1 MTKKD
6 IKRLDYLDTELSE
19 ITLGLTWL
27 LFFPVILILEKGFN
41 PFLIIPSILIGL
53 ATIKSALSPCVKHRK
68 TMAYACFIMSI
79 VAASMFILTDF
90 NKAHASHLLWVGVSV
105 LALFNLKR
113 LTNRFYKCKHG

>member
-19 ITLGLTWL
+19 ITLGFTWL

-53 ATIKSALSPCVKHRK
+53 ATSICALSSCIKHRK

-79 VAASMFILTDF
+79 IAASMFILTDF

>member
-79 VAASMFILTDF
+79 VAASMFGDEYEGEQPEQEIEPEPQEDQE
-90 NKAHASHLLWVGVSV
+90 
-105 LALFNLKR
+105 
-113 LTNRFYKCKHG
+113 

>member
-6 IKRLDYLDTELSE
+6 IKRLNYLDTELSE

-41 PFLIIPSILIGL
+41 PFLIIPSVLIGL
-53 ATIKSALSPCVKHRK
+53 ATIKSALSPSVKHRK

-79 VAASMFILTDF
+79 VATSMFILADF
-90 NKAHASHLLWVGVSV
+90 DKVHASHLLWIGVSV